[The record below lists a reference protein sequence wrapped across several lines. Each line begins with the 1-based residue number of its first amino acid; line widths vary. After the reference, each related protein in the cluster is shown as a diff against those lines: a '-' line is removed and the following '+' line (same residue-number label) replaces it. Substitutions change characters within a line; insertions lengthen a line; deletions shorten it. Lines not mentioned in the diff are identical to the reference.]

1 MHIGSDDMTA
11 NTWFY
16 IGIVSFV
23 IAVAFAIL
31 SVILFFKLNIKE
43 VLNDLTGKTAAVG
56 IQSIRE
62 ETKSKEKKRFT
73 ASVNTAVV
81 NNKITETLRTIGDE
95 TATSLL
101 QEGDESATTMLQLG
115 DESSTTLLQQGDES
129 VTTLL
134 QEGDESVTTL
144 LQEGDESATTLLQ
157 QGEESVTTLLEPEDE
172 KEVQVVVENTIIV
185 HG

>member
-1 MHIGSDDMTA
+1 MTA

-23 IAVAFAIL
+23 IAAAFAIL

-101 QEGDESATTMLQLG
+101 QEGDESATTLLQLG
-115 DESSTTLLQQGDES
+115 DESSTTLLQQ
-129 VTTLL
+129 
-134 QEGDESVTTL
+134 GDESVTTL

-157 QGEESVTTLLEPEDE
+157 QGEESVTTLLESEDE

>member
-1 MHIGSDDMTA
+1 MHIGSDTMTA

-23 IAVAFAIL
+23 IAAAFAIL
-31 SVILFFKLNIKE
+31 SVILFFKLNIKD
-43 VLNDLTGKTAAVG
+43 VLNDLTGKTAVVG

-101 QEGDESATTMLQLG
+101 QEGDESATTMLQ
-115 DESSTTLLQQGDES
+115 QGDES
-129 VTTLL
+129 V
-134 QEGDESVTTL
+134 
-144 LQEGDESATTLLQ
+144 TTLLQ
-157 QGEESVTTLLEPEDE
+157 QGEESVTTLLESEDE

>member
-1 MHIGSDDMTA
+1 MHIGSDTMTA

-23 IAVAFAIL
+23 IAAAFAIL

-101 QEGDESATTMLQLG
+101 QEGDESATTLLQLG
-115 DESSTTLLQQGDES
+115 DESSTTLLQQ
-129 VTTLL
+129 
-134 QEGDESVTTL
+134 GDESVTTL

-157 QGEESVTTLLEPEDE
+157 QGEESVTTLLESEDE